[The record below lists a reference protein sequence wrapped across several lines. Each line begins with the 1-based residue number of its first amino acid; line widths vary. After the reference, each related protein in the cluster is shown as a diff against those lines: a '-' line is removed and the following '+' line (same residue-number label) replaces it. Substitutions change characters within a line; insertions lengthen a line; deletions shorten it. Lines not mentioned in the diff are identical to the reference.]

1 MSEEKSSDFPSQK
14 EIEKDI
20 SNYLTKKY
28 GERIKIIGIHAQP
41 EVADSSSID
50 KKNAADSITRNFSIK
65 PEELNAYLDEYVIRQ
80 DDAKAVL
87 STKICTHFNRIRH
100 ALTHPEHKEHGV
112 GQIKNNVL
120 LMGPTGVGKTY
131 LVKLIA
137 KKIGV
142 PFIKGDATKFSE
154 TGYVGG
160 DVEDLIRDLV
170 REAEDDLESAQYGII
185 YIDEIDK
192 ISSSANR
199 IGPDISRGGVQRA
212 LLKPMEETE
221 VDLKVPH
228 DPISQMEAIERYR
241 ATGKRQRKVINTKN
255 ILFIMSGAFTG
266 LTDIIKK
273 RVQKQS
279 IGFESIIGQPKTT
292 SKLLKQVK
300 AEDLIQ
306 YGFESEFVGRLPVVS
321 CLDELSADDLYEIL
335 LNFNNPVI
343 VGKKLDFRSY
353 GIHIQFAEEALRQ
366 LADQAYT
373 EQTGARGLV
382 SVMEKILLP
391 FEKKLP
397 STDIKILAVT
407 EELVHHPAGELE
419 RLLNEPDR
427 AAFHEE
433 QFHIL
438 GQREKER
445 LIDFIQRTKGQYIQ
459 QHDIAATRT
468 RLGLVAEQCQK
479 KIMDTEDVLDLFRE
493 LIQQIKQCANTISNK
508 SGLKVTFSD
517 EAIDWI
523 LSHKTLTPEA
533 IKELC
538 GGLLKSFEYGFE
550 LLSQKKHF
558 TEVVIP
564 VAGLESPDTFINE
577 LVAKSFIEK
586 KT

>member
-1 MSEEKSSDFPSQK
+1 MSEEKSADFPSQK

-28 GERIKIIGIHAQP
+28 GERIKIVGIHAQP
-41 EVADSSSID
+41 EVADSSLID
-50 KKNAADSITRNFSIK
+50 KKNAAATITRNFSIK

-100 ALTHPEHKEHGV
+100 ALTHPEHKEHEV
-112 GQIKNNVL
+112 GQIKSNVL

-279 IGFESIIGQPKTT
+279 IGFESMIGQPKTPI
-292 SKLLKQVK
+292 KLLKQVK

-321 CLDELSADDLYEIL
+321 CLDELSAEDLYEIL
-335 LNFNNPVI
+335 LNFNCPVI
-343 VGKKLDFRSY
+343 VGKKLDFRAY

-366 LADQAYT
+366 IADQAYT

-407 EELVHHPAGELE
+407 EELVHHPVRELE

-427 AAFHEE
+427 VPFHEE

-445 LIDFIQRTKGQYIQ
+445 LIDFIQRTRGQYLQ

-586 KT
+586 